1 MHAIYKFLLLLAS
14 LFLMI
19 DAAFHPVWADHDRH
33 THKRWLQKISDW
45 NDDEDHE
52 SRKKERRHQKRR
64 RNDGNHYG
72 KRYLTPVNNPTVI
85 EACGACHFTYQ
96 PELLPSR
103 SWEKILAGLE
113 DHFGE
118 ILELDPE
125 SKKIIAEY
133 LKTNAAEHSTAKP
146 AVKIIRCLGR
156 QTPLRITDIPYIKR
170 KHHEIH
176 PDVFKRESIGS
187 PSNCAACH
195 PAAEKGIYQDD
206 SVIIP
211 Q

>member
-1 MHAIYKFLLLLAS
+1 M
-14 LFLMI
+14 
-19 DAAFHPVWADHDRH
+19 
-33 THKRWLQKISDW
+33 
-45 NDDEDHE
+45 
-52 SRKKERRHQKRR
+52 
-64 RNDGNHYG
+64 
-72 KRYLTPVNNPTVI
+72 
-85 EACGACHFTYQ
+85 
-96 PELLPSR
+96 
-103 SWEKILAGLE
+103 
-113 DHFGE
+113 
-118 ILELDPE
+118 E

-133 LKTNAAEHSTAKP
+133 LKTNAAEHSTAKA

-176 PDVFKRESIGS
+176 PDVFKRESIGL

-195 PAAEKGIYQDD
+195 PVAEKGIYEDD